1 MGETSSLD
9 AATLS
14 RQGSERNGPGIGR
27 LSPRLVPVVAHSVF
41 DNRTRWQGICLSLS
55 DWPGCRPSKPRGC
68 ATLTSGAGPY
78 NNRPGASHLMAMY
91 SFRNIP
97 DDVWRRFQARLQLD
111 GVSSRVLGAQLLDI
125 YARCG
130 LQVLEETADRVDPPK
145 RPRINS

>member
-1 MGETSSLD
+1 
-9 AATLS
+9 
-14 RQGSERNGPGIGR
+14 
-27 LSPRLVPVVAHSVF
+27 
-41 DNRTRWQGICLSLS
+41 
-55 DWPGCRPSKPRGC
+55 
-68 ATLTSGAGPY
+68 
-78 NNRPGASHLMAMY
+78 MAMY

-145 RPRINS
+145 TPRINS